1 MAVCRV
7 WDLVVDIRGS
17 GLAWM
22 VPARRR
28 AVMRRRPGHKTMQ
41 LAAVLGLD
49 PPPLPVAWTEAADRD
64 RAAAL
69 LPQGPLIALGPT
81 ANTDLKIWPA
91 ERFVAL
97 FQALAAGPLP
107 GARAVVFGGPDARE
121 RPLAAPVLAAL
132 PDAIDLCGALSLP
145 EAAAA
150 LARCELF
157 VGNDSGLMHLA
168 AAAGTPTLG
177 LFGPTPS
184 HEYSPAGRRTAIA
197 RSPTGRMAGSFGR
210 RRAGG
215 SRATAGRAR
224 AGMTR
229 LAHVM
234 AGAVNGGAEL
244 FFERLCLAQHA
255 SGEEVLPVIRAD
267 AARAAR
273 LRAGGL
279 DPVQLRFGTA
289 LDLLTTPRLAR
300 ALRRFA
306 PRVVVAWMNR
316 ANMHA
321 PRGDWTLVGR
331 LGGYYDLRYYRRCDA
346 SGGQYARHR
355 RLAARPGLGGR
366 AHPLFAEFRRRFR
379 RDPASSRR
387 AARERN
393 CCSGWGACTPTKA
406 STLPSAPCRACPA
419 RCWRSPAKGRNAAP
433 CRTLA
438 RREGVAD
445 RLQFLGWRHDA
456 GALLRAADLFVCSSR
471 IEPLGNMV
479 IEAWSAG
486 CPVVAAAAAGPA
498 ELLRDGADGTVVPAE
513 DPAALAAGIAGLLED
528 PDRRSGFAQ
537 AGRLRFEVEFAAAPV
552 VARWRGFLAGLDG

>member
-1 MAVCRV
+1 
-7 WDLVVDIRGS
+7 
-17 GLAWM
+17 
-22 VPARRR
+22 
-28 AVMRRRPGHKTMQ
+28 
-41 LAAVLGLD
+41 
-49 PPPLPVAWTEAADRD
+49 
-64 RAAAL
+64 
-69 LPQGPLIALGPT
+69 
-81 ANTDLKIWPA
+81 
-91 ERFVAL
+91 
-97 FQALAAGPLP
+97 
-107 GARAVVFGGPDARE
+107 
-121 RPLAAPVLAAL
+121 
-132 PDAIDLCGALSLP
+132 
-145 EAAAA
+145 
-150 LARCELF
+150 
-157 VGNDSGLMHLA
+157 
-168 AAAGTPTLG
+168 
-177 LFGPTPS
+177 
-184 HEYSPAGRRTAIA
+184 
-197 RSPTGRMAGSFGR
+197 
-210 RRAGG
+210 
-215 SRATAGRAR
+215 
-224 AGMTR
+224 MTR

-331 LGGYYDLRYYRRCDA
+331 LGGYYDLRYYRRCAHLVGNTRGIVAWLRAQGWADERTHYLPNFVA
-346 SGGQYARHR
+346 DF
-355 RLAARPGLGGR
+355 AATPPAADVPRGKKLLLGLGRLHTDKGFDLAIR
-366 AHPLFAEFRRRFR
+366 ALPRLPGTVLAIAGEG
-379 RDPASSRR
+379 P
-387 AARERN
+387 ER
-393 CCSGWGACTPTKA
+393 GA
-406 STLPSAPCRACPA
+406 LQD
-419 RCWRSPAKGRNAAP
+419 
-433 CRTLA
+433 LA